1 MRIGVISDTHI
12 PDKCEHI
19 PGVIL
24 EAFKNVDM
32 VIHVG
37 DLVNLKV
44 ISELESVCPKVL
56 AVSGNMDQKEVTKIY
71 PSKQIV
77 EIAGFKIGLMHGYG
91 APINLINI
99 LKDAFK
105 NDACNVIIFGHS
117 HKAMNEN
124 IQGVLFFNPGSATD
138 FLCEANSYGIIEIN
152 KVIKA
157 KIIQI

>member
-19 PGVIL
+19 PDVIL
-24 EAFKNVDM
+24 EAFKNMDM

-44 ISELESVCPKVL
+44 VEELESVCPKVL
-56 AVSGNMDQKEVTKIY
+56 AVSGNMDRKEVTKIY
-71 PSKQIV
+71 PSKQVI

-91 APINLINI
+91 APVNLINV

-105 NDACNVIIFGHS
+105 DEPCDVIIFGHS

-124 IQGVLFFNPGSATD
+124 IGGVLFFNPGSATD

-152 KVIKA
+152 KGINA